1 MGKLPRP
8 TLKVKLPA
16 RPESGQVMRVVADWK
31 TERQMSARVVQAILL
46 YSDLLRGDTSRLRR
60 AFPFL
65 ASALGGSGLG
75 FGAPPAAADLKIV
88 ESADAATPADFGAS
102 LGLDDL
108 EL

>member
-16 RPESGQVMRVVADWK
+16 RAESGQVMRVVADWK

-75 FGAPPAAADLKIV
+75 FGAPPADLKIV